1 MDDPSPP
8 GHEDPDHG
16 GEISDAS
23 LDEAGANS
31 EVTSEVPRVS
41 VAPQVAETDPLAHT
55 QPAGVEVDVSADA
68 TKSRGEKWAAVSG
81 VVGIIGVL
89 LALGALVVAVV
100 AWLRPSAAPASDPDL
115 RAVGIDV
122 TRLEEVTFAPT
133 GAVGGDSPDSITYNV
148 QDSVIDVRVSNRGGS
163 PILITAIIA
172 KFRYSN
178 LLISCFGTGGPLDVA
193 GQYDI
198 RVLTTQRVPFE
209 IRAEKPFQV
218 TPNSFDRLAV
228 SIGPLDS
235 TAPWIYTVELVA
247 ETSDPG
253 RTLPLGLAT
262 IVNPSSNLGEIR
274 AQAYSSDPID
284 EPCIRENHRALLD
297 ATRQQPVVSPDVEEL
312 RSRFSQAIAALDRG
326 SAVPAQ
332 GEGSGPKNWAGIP
345 LDACSQVGL
354 QAKLK
359 REDHGDI
366 TRDGIPEV
374 ILTQTC
380 LGHGSPMPDVV
391 HIFDGRSTALAP
403 KLIGEVIS
411 AEDGLDERGLRVG
424 GALVINGRLRIQS
437 EMYRPADP
445 DDRPSIF
452 VADVFDWDGA
462 RIVRTEERM
471 CYDTVGPTS
480 CDR

>member
-8 GHEDPDHG
+8 GHAGPDHN

-23 LDEAGANS
+23 VDEVGANS
-31 EVTSEVPRVS
+31 EVTGEVPRVPG
-41 VAPQVAETDPLAHT
+41 APHAAGTDPLAHT
-55 QPAGVEVDVSADA
+55 QPAGVDADVSADA
-68 TKSRGEKWAAVSG
+68 TNPNGASWTAVSG
-81 VVGIIGVL
+81 VVGIIGVV

-115 RAVGIDV
+115 RTVGIDV

-133 GAVGGDSPDSITYNV
+133 DSVGGDSPDSIAYNV
-148 QDSVIDVRVSNRGGS
+148 QDSVIDVRVANRGGS

-178 LLISCFGTGGPLDVA
+178 LLIACPGTGGPLYAA

-198 RVLTTQRVPFE
+198 RVSTAQEAPFE

-218 TPNSFDRLAV
+218 TPNSFDRLTV

-235 TAPWIYTVELVA
+235 MAPWIYTVELVA

-253 RTLPLGLAT
+253 RALPLGLVT

-284 EPCIRENHRALLD
+284 EPCIRENHRTLVD
-297 ATRQQPVVSPDVEEL
+297 ATRQQPVVSPDIEEL
-312 RSRFSQAIAALDRG
+312 RSRFSQAVALDRG
-326 SAVPAQ
+326 SAVPAPD
-332 GEGSGPKNWAGIP
+332 EVSGPRDWAGIP
-345 LDACSQVGL
+345 LAACSQVGL
-354 QAKLK
+354 QTKLK

-366 TRDGIPEV
+366 TRDGVPEV
-374 ILTQTC
+374 LITQNC
-380 LGHGSPMPDVV
+380 YGRGSPMPDVV
-391 HIFDGRSTALAP
+391 HIFDGRSTASTP
-403 KLIGEVIS
+403 KLLGEIIS
-411 AEDGLDERGLRVG
+411 AKDGLDERGLRVDRM
-424 GALVINGRLRIQS
+424 LVINGRLRIQS
-437 EMYRPADP
+437 EIYRPADP
-445 DDRPSIF
+445 DDHPSIF

>member
-8 GHEDPDHG
+8 GHAGPDRG

-23 LDEAGANS
+23 
-31 EVTSEVPRVS
+31 
-41 VAPQVAETDPLAHT
+41 
-55 QPAGVEVDVSADA
+55 VEA
-68 TKSRGEKWAAVSG
+68 TKSHEARWAPVSG
-81 VVGIIGVL
+81 VAGIIGVV

-100 AWLRPSAAPASDPDL
+100 AWLIPSAAPASDPDL
-115 RAVGIDV
+115 RIVGIDV

-133 GAVGGDSPDSITYNV
+133 EAVGGDSPDSIAYNV
-148 QDSVIDVRVSNRGGS
+148 QDSVIDVRVANRGGS
-163 PILITAIIA
+163 PILITAIVA
-172 KFRYSN
+172 NFRYSN
-178 LLISCFGTGGPLDVA
+178 LLTSCFGTGGPLYAA

-198 RVLTTQRVPFE
+198 RASTAQKAPFE

-218 TPNSFDRLAV
+218 APNSFDRLTV

-247 ETSDPG
+247 ETSEPG
-253 RTLPLGLAT
+253 RTLPLGLVT
-262 IVNPSSNLGEIR
+262 TSNPSSNLGEIR
-274 AQAYSSDPID
+274 AQAHSSDPID
-284 EPCIRENHRALLD
+284 EPCIRENHRTLVD
-297 ATRQQPVVSPDVEEL
+297 ATRQRPAVSPDLEEL
-312 RSRFSQAIAALDRG
+312 RSRFSQAVAALDRG

-332 GEGSGPKNWAGIP
+332 QDEGSGPRNWAGIP

-354 QAKLK
+354 QVKLK

-366 TRDGIPEV
+366 TRDGVPEA

-380 LGHGSPMPDVV
+380 FGHGSPMPDVV
-391 HIFDGRSTALAP
+391 RVFDGRSTASAP
-403 KLIGEVIS
+403 KLIGEAIS
-411 AEDGLDERGLRVG
+411 AEDGLDERGLRVD

-445 DDRPSIF
+445 DDQPSIF

-462 RIVRTEERM
+462 RILRTEERM

>member
-8 GHEDPDHG
+8 GHEGPDHG
-16 GEISDAS
+16 GEIFDAS
-23 LDEAGANS
+23 VDEVGANS
-31 EVTSEVPRVS
+31 EVTGEVPRDSVS
-41 VAPQVAETDPLAHT
+41 PHSAGTDPLAHIR
-55 QPAGVEVDVSADA
+55 PAGVDADVSADA
-68 TKSRGEKWAAVSG
+68 TKPKGARWDAVSG
-81 VVGIIGVL
+81 VVGIIGVV
-89 LALGALVVAVV
+89 LALGALVVAVI

-115 RAVGIDV
+115 RTVGIDV

-133 GAVGGDSPDSITYNV
+133 EAVGGDSPDSIAYNV
-148 QDSVIDVRVSNRGGS
+148 QDSVIDVRVANRGGS

-178 LLISCFGTGGPLDVA
+178 LLISCFGTGGPLAVA

-198 RVLTTQRVPFE
+198 RASTTQEVPFE

-218 TPNSFDRLAV
+218 TPNSFDRLTV

-253 RTLPLGLAT
+253 RTLPLGIAT
-262 IVNPSSNLGEIR
+262 ISNPSSNLGEIR

-284 EPCIRENHRALLD
+284 EPCIRENHRALVD
-297 ATRQQPVVSPDVEEL
+297 ATRQQPVVSPDIEEL
-312 RSRFSQAIAALDRG
+312 RSRFSEAVAALDRG

-332 GEGSGPKNWAGIP
+332 GEGSGPRNWAGIP

-359 REDHGDI
+359 REDYGDI
-366 TRDGIPEV
+366 TRDGVPEV

-380 LGHGSPMPDVV
+380 FGHGSPMPDAV
-391 HIFDGRSTALAP
+391 HIFDGRSTASAP
-403 KLIGEVIS
+403 KLLGEVIS
-411 AEDGLDERGLRVG
+411 AEDGLDERGLRVD
-424 GALVINGRLRIQS
+424 GALVINGRLQVQS
-437 EMYRPADP
+437 EMYRPTDP

-452 VADVFDWDGA
+452 VADFFDWDGA
-462 RIVRTEERM
+462 RIVRTDERV
-471 CYDTVGPTS
+471 CYDAVGPTA